1 MNVLCI
7 GSRLDRTFAHTIAR
21 FALLDVPLVVVDLY
35 DLLASGA
42 ISFNLERRTT
52 TIEVANLSIDFADY
66 SGVYSR
72 AFDVSDG
79 APTDALR
86 DRTRNAFHTLAF
98 ALRNDVAPRI
108 VGRSGELSNLSKVFH
123 LSLVRDLLAGFGILV
138 PRSIVTNA
146 GDELRAFIGDRSRFI
161 VKGASAFKS
170 SADEFGNEHLSRLQ
184 EHLPVPA
191 LVQQLISGPDVRV
204 HIVNKDCFSEVV
216 SSPEVDY
223 RFAKRK
229 RQTTCRVPDFI
240 EEACR
245 ALVQRMNTSF
255 LGIDFKVEARTGKWY
270 FLEANSMPAYHG
282 YDKRCEFAISNALGR
297 FLSQG
302 EALYLPEK

>member
-191 LVQQLISGPDVRV
+191 LVQQLISGPDVRSV
-204 HIVNKDCFSEVV
+204 L
-216 SSPEVDY
+216 SPIHGPLAVFG
-223 RFAKRK
+223 RTHPCA
-229 RQTTCRVPDFI
+229 PI
-240 EEACR
+240 
-245 ALVQRMNTSF
+245 
-255 LGIDFKVEARTGKWY
+255 FKSRLRTIHR
-270 FLEANSMPAYHG
+270 LDSANSVIRLAV
-282 YDKRCEFAISNALGR
+282 
-297 FLSQG
+297 FLASPR
-302 EALYLPEK
+302 YLTLT